1 LAIST
6 ECSLDQQESALKVMQ
21 RHPKLAAEYINGLVH
36 CLETRYTPLA
46 FFVQVAASGHT
57 ASFFASNTAS
67 PGLTREQQQQQHD
80 QHHLSLIHRV
90 YELYPE
96 SLSMRDLRGRVP
108 LHEACAL
115 SAPFIIIKFIAQQN
129 PAAAG
134 FRDKCNLFPL
144 HLAIRGARRASRD
157 LLQMLLDLNPDAFNY
172 PDFGGELPLVRA
184 LKDEHDAPVLKL
196 MYETWLKYNSEPPFN
211 TYRFPR
217 DIPITLDV
225 AKGLSIILS
234 SLRSLTLWRSD
245 ATMDGMNFLLES
257 LILHASNKGSMVELD
272 LELLRSI
279 FNEVQDHQLQSSR
292 AYKSFIRKLF
302 RPSSLQRLTLRGQ
315 FRDNL
320 HGYDNPA
327 FQTIN
332 KGINCASVQCRLQKL
347 SLRNFRLGIDYQSNI
362 PPLCLLQD
370 VLLSPFAPVEID
382 LESLEIECHHTGPS
396 IHIPPMKSGLERS
409 SLERLTVRHCSG
421 DWVYHVLQKF
431 VPAESPLKKLALI
444 CCVTGDD
451 TKSLSE
457 PLAHLIEQTR
467 LEHLDLF
474 DLYPNGNEQ
483 EIYLPITR
491 ALARNSHLKHYS
503 IRHRENTEANFPV
516 HEANMIAL
524 REILET
530 WNTTLQYVAVDIEF
544 CKTREDSQ
552 QIQYLTRLN
561 KKGRGEARNLQTNRA
576 RFVQLLA
583 ATNDAV
589 VQYGLLRESPSI
601 WCDCLQ
607 IMHDNQCA
615 ARKNKRQRL

>member
-1 LAIST
+1 
-6 ECSLDQQESALKVMQ
+6 
-21 RHPKLAAEYINGLVH
+21 
-36 CLETRYTPLA
+36 
-46 FFVQVAASGHT
+46 
-57 ASFFASNTAS
+57 
-67 PGLTREQQQQQHD
+67 
-80 QHHLSLIHRV
+80 
-90 YELYPE
+90 
-96 SLSMRDLRGRVP
+96 
-108 LHEACAL
+108 
-115 SAPFIIIKFIAQQN
+115 
-129 PAAAG
+129 
-134 FRDKCNLFPL
+134 
-144 HLAIRGARRASRD
+144 
-157 LLQMLLDLNPDAFNY
+157 
-172 PDFGGELPLVRA
+172 
-184 LKDEHDAPVLKL
+184 
-196 MYETWLKYNSEPPFN
+196 
-211 TYRFPR
+211 
-217 DIPITLDV
+217 
-225 AKGLSIILS
+225 
-234 SLRSLTLWRSD
+234 
-245 ATMDGMNFLLES
+245 
-257 LILHASNKGSMVELD
+257 
-272 LELLRSI
+272 
-279 FNEVQDHQLQSSR
+279 
-292 AYKSFIRKLF
+292 
-302 RPSSLQRLTLRGQ
+302 
-315 FRDNL
+315 
-320 HGYDNPA
+320 
-327 FQTIN
+327 
-332 KGINCASVQCRLQKL
+332 
-347 SLRNFRLGIDYQSNI
+347 
-362 PPLCLLQD
+362 
-370 VLLSPFAPVEID
+370 
-382 LESLEIECHHTGPS
+382 
-396 IHIPPMKSGLERS
+396 MKSGLERS